1 MRTGN
6 PFNPSAD
13 SQWSSVGNQDCLQY
27 HLWGWGEHLLCLQNK
42 GQGQRPGSPT
52 AQIQVGIKSA
62 PRQISTVAERGWR
75 EPRQAPLLAKSS
87 CPQGINGGLYHC
99 SRKSKPPK
107 TLVSIQHPHEDWRG
121 PKMQTVWPFR
131 WDHWP
136 SGHWLS
142 WTVHNHKKAAAHIHW
157 TICKEFSI
165 EVKEWWY
172 EYEPTTATEK
182 DSVTILW
189 NMTLQTDRTIAANTP
204 DIVLENKKD
213 KSYLLIDMTIPLDTN
228 ISVKL

>member
-1 MRTGN
+1 MYKMHHPNSDVDRMYLPRTEGGRGIIQLDLSYKTAPIGLDINTSRRRRKPSSPLWKNMTTGN

-42 GQGQRPGSPT
+42 GQGQTPGSPT
-52 AQIQVGIKSA
+52 AQVQVGIKSA
-62 PRQISTVAERGWR
+62 PRQIATVAERGWR
-75 EPRQAPLLAKSS
+75 EPRQAPLLAKSN

-99 SRKSKPPK
+99 SPKSKPHK

-142 WTVHNHKKAAAHIHW
+142 WTV
-157 TICKEFSI
+157 
-165 EVKEWWY
+165 
-172 EYEPTTATEK
+172 
-182 DSVTILW
+182 
-189 NMTLQTDRTIAANTP
+189 
-204 DIVLENKKD
+204 
-213 KSYLLIDMTIPLDTN
+213 
-228 ISVKL
+228 

>member
-1 MRTGN
+1 MYKMHHPNSDVDRMYLPRTEGGRGIIQLDLSYKTATIDLDINTSRRRRKPSSPLWKNMTTGN

-42 GQGQRPGSPT
+42 GQGQTPGSPT
-52 AQIQVGIKSA
+52 AQVQVGIKSA
-62 PRQISTVAERGWR
+62 PRQIATVAERGWR
-75 EPRQAPLLAKSS
+75 EPRQSPLLAKSN

-99 SRKSKPPK
+99 SPKSKPPK
-107 TLVSIQHPHEDWRG
+107 TLVSIQHPHEDWRE

-142 WTVHNHKKAAAHIHW
+142 WTV
-157 TICKEFSI
+157 
-165 EVKEWWY
+165 
-172 EYEPTTATEK
+172 
-182 DSVTILW
+182 
-189 NMTLQTDRTIAANTP
+189 
-204 DIVLENKKD
+204 
-213 KSYLLIDMTIPLDTN
+213 
-228 ISVKL
+228 